1 MELAV
6 SQHDPIRT
14 AWPRWL
20 SASNRKVLTN
30 VALLTATIWVS
41 SAAEPRTEP
50 KPAGVTATNAATPQE
65 IQLRGRVVCLAEEM
79 HRLFQTDLAV
89 QHEHLFGFR
98 ADDGKY
104 YTLLRTK
111 FSEALFMDQR
121 LREKELILKGRLF
134 PNTQIFEPITLR
146 SVRDGVV
153 YELYYYCTICDIES
167 VSPAP
172 CACCQ
177 GPVELVEKPLRA
189 SH

>member
-1 MELAV
+1 MN
-6 SQHDPIRT
+6 
-14 AWPRWL
+14 L
-20 SASNRKVLTN
+20 SASHREAVHKAWFRWPSTSGLPVVTGVVLL
-30 VALLTATIWVS
+30 AAIIWFS

-65 IQLRGRVVCLAEEM
+65 IQLRGRVVCLEEEM